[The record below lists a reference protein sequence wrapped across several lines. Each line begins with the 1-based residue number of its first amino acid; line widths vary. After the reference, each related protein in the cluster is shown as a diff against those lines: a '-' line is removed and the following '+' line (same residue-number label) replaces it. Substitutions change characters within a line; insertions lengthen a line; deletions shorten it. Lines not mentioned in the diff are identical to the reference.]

1 MKDEFQS
8 VSETLNAYLDG
19 ELDTEKITRLESHVA
34 TDSRLQRHLNELEQV
49 RALVR
54 AAYTPIVET
63 ASPPGRRISY
73 RHLIGYGLAATLL
86 VGLGIGI
93 ERWQR
98 PAISDYNLLATLPS
112 HAQVI
117 QPAHLE
123 VAAPA
128 GEQRAIFHVTSAD
141 PQTVRS
147 TLEHVEQLLRRHHS
161 TGKPLRVEIVA
172 NAEGLDTLRID
183 TSPVREQIARLH
195 ADYPNI
201 AFLACGTTI
210 ARVNREQGIKM
221 RLLPQASVTPSALN
235 QILSRLRQGWVYIRI

>member
-8 VSETLNAYLDG
+8 VSESLNAYLDG
-19 ELDTEKITRLESHVA
+19 ELDAETITRLEFQLA
-34 TDSRLQRHLNELEQV
+34 TDSRLQRHLNELEQI

-54 AAYTPIVET
+54 AAYTPIGET
-63 ASPPGRRISY
+63 ASPSGRRISY
-73 RHLIGYGLAATLL
+73 WHLIGYGLAATLL
-86 VGLGIGI
+86 VGVGIGI

-98 PAISDYNLLATLPS
+98 PAISDYNLLASLPS

-123 VAAPA
+123 VTAPA
-128 GEQRAIFHVTSAD
+128 SEQRAIFHIVSSN
-141 PQTVRS
+141 PQSVKS

-172 NAEGLDTLRID
+172 NAEGLDTLRVD

-210 ARVNREQGIKM
+210 ARVNREQGIHVK
-221 RLLPQASVTPSALN
+221 LLPQASVTSSALN
-235 QILSRLRQGWVYIRI
+235 LILSRLRQGWVYIRI